1 MSGCFHPVGGLF
13 STLQTTPIYSESCLA
28 DAVENAV
35 RYKDFYVIVQ
45 VKLNTGRRF
54 DIIGQIRR
62 GRSLCVRGP
71 FAKNLL
77 ARRQLT
83 NSVCRKHARGSMN
96 RGKENPMA
104 PVRTPRAFNAR
115 DLITARYKS

>member
-1 MSGCFHPVGGLF
+1 M
-13 STLQTTPIYSESCLA
+13 
-28 DAVENAV
+28 ENAV

-45 VKLNTGRRF
+45 VKLDTGRRF
-54 DIIGQIRR
+54 DVIGQIRR
-62 GRSLCVRGP
+62 IEDETQLARTWP

-77 ARRQLT
+77 ARKPLT

-96 RGKENPMA
+96 TVRRT
-104 PVRTPRAFNAR
+104 VRTPPAFNAR